1 MSVEWRGTVSR
12 GDKARVNDKV
22 TRFSNLDFLLVCRLV
37 KWAWRREESGWQYN
51 HPGRKEDILE

>member
-1 MSVEWRGTVSR
+1 MSR

-37 KWAWRREESGWQYN
+37 KWARRREESGWQYN